1 MASNS
6 TRKMYVNLA
15 VQEVNRA
22 IQAGSRPTMDAM
34 DRGFLYGWGFYD
46 LDGHQW
52 DLLWM
57 KPAGTVM

>member
-1 MASNS
+1 
-6 TRKMYVNLA
+6 MYLNLA